1 MELSVRSRI
10 KNAWNAFFNRDPTI
24 HSNYSVSYTYRPDRP
39 RLTRGND
46 RSIITTIF
54 NRISLDASSV
64 SILHVKTDEEGR
76 YLETID
82 DGLNQ
87 CLNVSANLDQTGRA
101 FIQDAVLSML
111 DEGCV
116 TIVPTD
122 TEGNPLFTDD
132 YEVLSLRT
140 GKILEWFPKEIR
152 IQLYNENKGIKEE
165 VVLPKSIC
173 AIIENPF
180 YSVMNEPNS
189 TAQRLMRKLSL
200 LDVVDDR
207 NGSGKLDLIIQL
219 PYIIKSNLRKA
230 QAEARRVEL
239 EDQLA
244 NSRYGIGYIDGTER
258 ITQLNRSVEN
268 NLLNQVE
275 YWTNLLFS
283 QLGMTQGVLDGT
295 ADEKTLTNYYYRTI
309 DLILFA
315 ITEEIERKFLSD
327 EKRNREH
334 ESIMF
339 FRDPFS
345 LVPVSNMGDLADKFT
360 RNEIMTSNE
369 IRQKIGLKPS
379 DDPNADVLR
388 NKNLRGIDSG
398 PVVVENEIPQDTI
411 ERNDSK

>member
-24 HSNYSVSYTYRPDRP
+24 RSNYYASYTYRPDRP

-87 CLNVSANLDQTGRA
+87 CLNFSANLDQTGRA

-116 TIVPTD
+116 AIVPTD
-122 TEGNPLFTDD
+122 TEGDPHYTDD

-152 IQLYNENKGIKEE
+152 VQLYNENKAIKEE

-173 AIIENPF
+173 AIVENPF

-219 PYIIKSNLRKA
+219 PYIVKSNLRKA

-244 NSRYGIGYIDGTER
+244 NSRYGIGYID
-258 ITQLNRSVEN
+258 
-268 NLLNQVE
+268 
-275 YWTNLLFS
+275 
-283 QLGMTQGVLDGT
+283 
-295 ADEKTLTNYYYRTI
+295 
-309 DLILFA
+309 
-315 ITEEIERKFLSD
+315 
-327 EKRNREH
+327 
-334 ESIMF
+334 
-339 FRDPFS
+339 
-345 LVPVSNMGDLADKFT
+345 
-360 RNEIMTSNE
+360 
-369 IRQKIGLKPS
+369 
-379 DDPNADVLR
+379 
-388 NKNLRGIDSG
+388 
-398 PVVVENEIPQDTI
+398 
-411 ERNDSK
+411 